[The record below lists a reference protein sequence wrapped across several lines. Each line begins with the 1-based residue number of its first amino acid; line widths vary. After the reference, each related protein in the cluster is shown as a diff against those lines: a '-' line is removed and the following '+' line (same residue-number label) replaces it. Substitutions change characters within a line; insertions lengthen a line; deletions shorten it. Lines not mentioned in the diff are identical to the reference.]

1 MRYIRI
7 AAALLIALC
16 LSACGKNEDAWESD
30 GYFMPCTNGAYLLVS
45 NEIGEVEMNPENNDN
60 SVFDGLTVGDKIR
73 VSHGVVLET
82 YPGRTDIFSLQK
94 LSDGSIEDIPE
105 EKLSQLEEM
114 GWIAVSS
121 EE

>member
-60 SVFDGLTVGDKIR
+60 SVFDGLTVGDKIKR
-73 VSHGVVLET
+73 QNRAC
-82 YPGRTDIFSLQK
+82 GRMTRAAGNF
-94 LSDGSIEDIPE
+94 
-105 EKLSQLEEM
+105 
-114 GWIAVSS
+114 GWRNRH
-121 EE
+121 ELL